1 MSDEN
6 GSDDTDRTDINDLKR
21 ILEEMKENPELAV
34 PDQDA
39 IDILIGKVI
48 SIEKK
53 HLYQVESTSN
63 KKRLDEIRK
72 LLDSELSK
80 AIGE

>member
-1 MSDEN
+1 MNDNN
-6 GSDDTDRTDINDLKR
+6 GSDDDDGTDINDLKK
-21 ILEEMKENPELAV
+21 ILEEMKENPELAA

-53 HLYQVESTSN
+53 HLYQVESTSSR
-63 KKRLDEIRK
+63 KRLDEIRK
-72 LLDSELSK
+72 LLDSELPK
-80 AIGE
+80 AMGE